1 MKQEEKV
8 LRAKLPKA
16 EFIRAYLL
24 IFNGGLR
31 LTENELNVT
40 ESFLTIYLRLKE
52 EGLSKENI
60 DLLLFNPQNRK
71 TITETLEISSANF
84 NNIIS
89 SLKKKGVIIANK
101 AGGSTISDKFIPVTK
116 LTFVFDI
123 I

>member
-1 MKQEEKV
+1 MKQAEKV
-8 LRAKLPKA
+8 LRAKLPKS

-40 ESFLTIYLRLKE
+40 ESFLDIYLRLEE

-71 TITETLEISSANF
+71 TISERLTISSANF

-89 SLKKKGVIIANK
+89 SLKKKGVIIPNAT
-101 AGGSTISDKFIPVTK
+101 GGSTINERFIPTTK